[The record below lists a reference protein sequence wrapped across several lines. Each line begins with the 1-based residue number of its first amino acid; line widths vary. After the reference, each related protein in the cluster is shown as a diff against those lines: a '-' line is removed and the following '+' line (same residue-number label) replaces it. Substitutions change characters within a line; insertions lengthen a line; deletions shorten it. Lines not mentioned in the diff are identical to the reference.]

1 MVKVSPS
8 ILSANFADLGA
19 EVRKVA
25 DAGAEYVH
33 IDVMDGSFVPEITL
47 GAGIVRAV
55 RPVTDA
61 VFDVHLMVEHPE
73 TQIAS
78 FAEAGA
84 DIITFHVEA
93 ARHPHRIIQAIHA
106 AGCRAGISLNPGTPP
121 VLVEELLQD
130 VDLVLVM
137 SVNPGYGGQKFI
149 PAALDKLRRLRR
161 AIDECGSKAELEV
174 DGGVTVDNAQE
185 IIDAGATVLVAGSAV
200 YKSNDIPAAIKA
212 LHGRM

>member
-19 EVRKVA
+19 EVRKAA

-33 IDVMDGSFVPEITL
+33 IDVMDGVFVPEITL

-73 TQIAS
+73 AKIDS
-78 FAEAGA
+78 FAGAGA

-93 ARHPHRIIQAIHA
+93 ARHPHRVIQAVHA
-106 AGCRAGISLNPGTPP
+106 AGCRAGIALNPGTPP
-121 VLVEELLQD
+121 VMVEELLKD
-130 VDLVLVM
+130 VELVLVM

-149 PAALDKLRRLRR
+149 PASLDKLRRLRR
-161 AIDECGSKAELEV
+161 AIDGCGSGAELEV
-174 DGGVTVDNAQE
+174 DGGVTVENVQE
-185 IIDAGATVLVAGSAV
+185 IIDAGATVIVAGSAV
-200 YKSNDIPAAIKA
+200 YESSDIPAAVRA
-212 LHGRM
+212 LHGRA

>member
-33 IDVMDGSFVPEITL
+33 IDVMDGVFVPEITL

-73 TQIAS
+73 TKIDS
-78 FAEAGA
+78 FAGAGA

-93 ARHPHRIIQAIHA
+93 ARHPHRVIQAVHA
-106 AGCRAGISLNPGTPP
+106 AGCRAGIALNPGTPP
-121 VLVEELLQD
+121 VMVEELLKD
-130 VDLVLVM
+130 VELVLVM

-149 PAALDKLRRLRR
+149 PASLDKLRRLRR
-161 AIDECGSKAELEV
+161 AIDDCGSGAELEV
-174 DGGVTVDNAQE
+174 DGGVTVENVQE
-185 IIDAGATVLVAGSAV
+185 IIDAGATVIVAGSAV
-200 YKSNDIPAAIKA
+200 YESSDIPAAVRA
-212 LHGRM
+212 LHGRA

>member
-121 VLVEELLQD
+121 VMVEEFLQD

-149 PAALDKLRRLRR
+149 PAALNKLRRLRR
-161 AIDECGSKAELEV
+161 AMDECGSKAELEV

-212 LHGRM
+212 LQGRM

>member
-8 ILSANFADLGA
+8 ILSADFADLGA
-19 EVRKVA
+19 EVRKAA

-33 IDVMDGSFVPEITL
+33 IDVMDGVFVPEITL

-73 TQIAS
+73 AKIDS
-78 FAEAGA
+78 FAGAGA

-93 ARHPHRIIQAIHA
+93 ARHPHRVIQAVHA
-106 AGCRAGISLNPGTPP
+106 AGCRAGIALNPGTPP
-121 VLVEELLQD
+121 VMVEELLKD
-130 VDLVLVM
+130 VELVLVM

-149 PAALDKLRRLRR
+149 PASLDKLRRLRR
-161 AIDECGSKAELEV
+161 AIDDCDSGAELEV
-174 DGGVTVDNAQE
+174 DGGVTVENVQE
-185 IIDAGATVLVAGSAV
+185 IIDAGANVIVAGSAV
-200 YKSNDIPAAIKA
+200 YESSDIPAAVRA
-212 LHGRM
+212 LHGRA

>member
-8 ILSANFADLGA
+8 ILSADFADLGA
-19 EVRKVA
+19 EVRKAA

-33 IDVMDGSFVPEITL
+33 IDVMDGVFVPEITL

-73 TQIAS
+73 AKIDS
-78 FAEAGA
+78 FAGAGA

-93 ARHPHRIIQAIHA
+93 ARHPHRVIQAVHA
-106 AGCRAGISLNPGTPP
+106 AGCRAGIALNPGTPP
-121 VLVEELLQD
+121 VMVEELLKD
-130 VDLVLVM
+130 VELVLVM

-149 PAALDKLRRLRR
+149 PASLDKLRRLRR
-161 AIDECGSKAELEV
+161 AIDDCGSGAELEV
-174 DGGVTVDNAQE
+174 DGGVTVENVQE
-185 IIDAGATVLVAGSAV
+185 IIDAGANVIVAGSAV
-200 YKSNDIPAAIKA
+200 YESSDIPAAVRA
-212 LHGRM
+212 LHGRA

>member
-25 DAGAEYVH
+25 DVGAEYVH
-33 IDVMDGSFVPEITL
+33 IDVMDGVFVPEITL

-73 TQIAS
+73 MKIDS
-78 FAEAGA
+78 FAGAGA

-93 ARHPHRIIQAIHA
+93 ARHPHRVIQAVHA
-106 AGCRAGISLNPGTPP
+106 AGCRAGIALNPGTPP
-121 VLVEELLQD
+121 VMVEELLKD
-130 VDLVLVM
+130 VELVLVM

-149 PAALDKLRRLRR
+149 PASLDKLRRLRR
-161 AIDECGSKAELEV
+161 AIDDCGSGAELEV
-174 DGGVTVDNAQE
+174 DGGVTVENVQE
-185 IIDAGATVLVAGSAV
+185 IIDAGATVIVAGSAV
-200 YKSNDIPAAIKA
+200 YESSDIPAAVRA
-212 LHGRM
+212 LHGRA